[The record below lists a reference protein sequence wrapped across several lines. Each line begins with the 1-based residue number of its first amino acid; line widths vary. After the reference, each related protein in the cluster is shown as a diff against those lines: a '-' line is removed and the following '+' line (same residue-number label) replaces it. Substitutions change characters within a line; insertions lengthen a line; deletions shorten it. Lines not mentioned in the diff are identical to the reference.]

1 MVRWL
6 HSNWSRPLL
15 STLLLLTAYG
25 GFELWLSAGGA
36 RKLTLDELPSAA
48 ASSGLP
54 ATRAHYEVVLDFKP
68 EAFHITRVQ
77 AVGRV
82 IEVRGNTI
90 LTMDLGAADARELA
104 RQYWVA
110 DMRRW
115 KGL

>member
-1 MVRWL
+1 MRGWL
-6 HSNWSRPLL
+6 RSDALRPLL
-15 STLLLLTAYG
+15 STVLLLAAYLG
-25 GFELWLSAGGA
+25 YELWLSAGGA
-36 RKLTLDELPSAA
+36 RKLTADELPTAA
-48 ASSGLP
+48 AQSGQP
-54 ATRAHYEVVLDFKP
+54 APRAHYEVVLGFKP

-90 LTMDLGAADARELA
+90 LTMDLASPDARELA

>member
-1 MVRWL
+1 MAGWL
-6 HSNWSRPLL
+6 RSDWSRPLL
-15 STLLLLTAYG
+15 STFLLLAVYLGYEA
-25 GFELWLSAGGA
+25 WLSAGGA
-36 RKLTLDELPSAA
+36 RKLTADELPGGAVQA
-48 ASSGLP
+48 GQMAP
-54 ATRAHYEVVLDFKP
+54 RAHYEVVLDFKP

-90 LTMDLGAADARELA
+90 LTMDMASAEAQDLA